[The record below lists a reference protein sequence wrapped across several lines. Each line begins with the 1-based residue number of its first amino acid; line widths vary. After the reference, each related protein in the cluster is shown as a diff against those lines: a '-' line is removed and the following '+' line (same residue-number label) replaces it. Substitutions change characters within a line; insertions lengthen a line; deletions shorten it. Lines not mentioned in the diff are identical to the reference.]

1 MKRTIET
8 KRLYPLGDYKNVSFE
23 DSFIELPE
31 SLMLNTELINK
42 LRWLQLVEM
51 EKMYYEYLLFK
62 SKYEKKSAEEILK
75 LLEDSQIQTLT
86 LIKKII
92 NGTLKEETPNIKD

>member
-92 NGTLKEETPNIKD
+92 NGTLKEETPNVKD

>member
-31 SLMLNTELINK
+31 SLMLNTKLINK